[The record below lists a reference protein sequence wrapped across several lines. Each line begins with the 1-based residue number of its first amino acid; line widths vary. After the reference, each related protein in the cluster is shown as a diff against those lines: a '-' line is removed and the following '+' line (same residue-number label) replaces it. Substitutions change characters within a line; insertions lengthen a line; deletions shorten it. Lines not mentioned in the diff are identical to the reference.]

1 MQALGLAIAKNPRR
15 VLWHRRQWPRRS
27 KVKPRPR
34 AAETWVASQT
44 SSPRTGSRFDRRANR
59 SMIPAICLDP
69 LYPGL
74 LTEEK
79 IPRIAAAGF
88 RHIEFW
94 GWRDK
99 HILAIQAACRNHDVQ
114 IVNFSGHRTGSPI
127 AEKTHPV
134 LFADLSDAVPTARTL
149 GCQTL
154 MLLTNA
160 LNPDGSVAD
169 RFEEITFRK
178 TNPILRWRPSANFG
192 RRTWVADES
201 SRRTAAVS
209 LLEGQASTNVLLRL
223 LAGPESG
230 SSNHSDAASLRP
242 EESIED
248 IGLHVS
254 GGVAASTI
262 FYAPIP

>member
-1 MQALGLAIAKNPRR
+1 M
-15 VLWHRRQWPRRS
+15 
-27 KVKPRPR
+27 KPRPR

-134 LFADLSDAVPTARTL
+134 LFADLSGAVPTARTL

-169 RFEEITFRK
+169 RSKKSPSERRIRFFAGGHPQILGGERGSLTNRADVRLRCHCSKAKPLQMSFCVFLPGPRAAHRITL
-178 TNPILRWRPSANFG
+178 TP
-192 RRTWVADES
+192 RR
-201 SRRTAAVS
+201 
-209 LLEGQASTNVLLRL
+209 
-223 LAGPESG
+223 
-230 SSNHSDAASLRP
+230 
-242 EESIED
+242 
-248 IGLHVS
+248 
-254 GGVAASTI
+254 
-262 FYAPIP
+262 